1 MNEQL
6 REHIIKSLS
15 AGIRFDGRMP
25 LEYRKITVEYGVS
38 KNAEGSSRVKIG
50 ETEVIAGVKLSID
63 KPYSDIPEDGVMS
76 VNAEL
81 LPLSSPEFEGGP
93 PDEQSIELARVVDRG
108 IRESKAID
116 TKKLCIK
123 KGEKVWM
130 MSVDIVTIN
139 DSGNLIDASA
149 IAALAALKDTKF
161 PDVKDGLVDYKKL
174 TNEKLPLKKDPIAVT
189 VYKIGVHFI
198 VDPQIDEEKVYDARL
213 TVTTTPEGII
223 SALQKGGDLPLTME
237 DIDKMVNIGIEKAKE
252 LRKAL

>member
-15 AGIRFDGRMP
+15 AGIRFDGRKP
-25 LEYRKITVEYGVS
+25 LEYRNVSVEYGVS

-50 ETEVIAGVKLSID
+50 ETEVIAGVKLSMD
-63 KPYSDIPEDGVMS
+63 KPYSDTPDDGVMS

-81 LPLSSPEFEGGP
+81 LPLSSPEFESGP
-93 PDEQSIELARVVDRG
+93 PNEQSIELARVVDRG

-116 TKKLCIK
+116 TKKLCVK

-130 MSVDIVTIN
+130 ISVDIVTIN
-139 DSGNLIDASA
+139 DSGNLIDAAA

-161 PDVKDGLVDYKKL
+161 PEVKDDAVNYKKL
-174 TNEKLPLKKDPIAVT
+174 TNERLPMKKDPMAVT
-189 VYKIGVHFI
+189 VYKIGGHFI
-198 VDPQIDEEKVYDARL
+198 VDPDLDEEKVFDARL
-213 TVTTTPEGII
+213 TVTTTPDGII

-237 DIDKMVNIGIEKAKE
+237 DVEKMVEIGIEKAKE
-252 LRKAL
+252 LRKML